1 MAIAMLTDRAATGAV
16 KTPRRGAGCTRPTSG
31 GSTYARLSY
40 CSSPSAANA
49 RGSAAASA
57 PRTSTMS
64 SITKATGKNSVTV
77 ATSRAFAI
85 RVTATKQ
92 RVKCTKTAPKIR
104 AENPA
109 RAGSLGRSGALG
121 DASRGVLCS
130 PSPARKSF
138 GLSPRNRGLPH
149 MRDFS
154 PTGIFG
160 QASASGIFSAF
171 RTGGGF
177 PPLRPLITAEGRRMC
192 RREIAP
198 QGRQRNVR

>member
-1 MAIAMLTDRAATGAV
+1 MAIAMPTARVEIGAV
-16 KTPRRGAGCTRPTSG
+16 PTPKRGAGCTRPMSG

-57 PRTSTMS
+57 PRTSTTS
-64 SITKATGKNSVTV
+64 STTRATGRSSATV

-85 RVTATKQ
+85 RAIAAKQ
-92 RVKCTKTAPKIR
+92 LAKCTENARKIR
-104 AENPA
+104 TKNLA
-109 RAGSLGRSGALG
+109 RAGSLGRMGALG
-121 DASRGVLCS
+121 DASRGVLCRPS
-130 PSPARKSF
+130 PPARKSF
-138 GLSPRNRGLPH
+138 DLSPRNRGLPH
-149 MRDFS
+149 MRDFF

-177 PPLRPLITAEGRRMC
+177 PPLCPSSQPRGGECVGERK
-192 RREIAP
+192 RREG
-198 QGRQRNVR
+198 GRET